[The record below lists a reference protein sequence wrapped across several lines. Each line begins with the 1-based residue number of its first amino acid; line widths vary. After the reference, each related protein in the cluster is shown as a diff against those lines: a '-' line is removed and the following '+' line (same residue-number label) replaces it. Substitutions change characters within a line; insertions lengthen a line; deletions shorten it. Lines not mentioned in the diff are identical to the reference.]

1 MLPTTYARCIA
12 VKIRTR
18 VMIVIGIK
26 VVREIYENADEDEDS
41 SSCSGSQNDSDNV
54 PYHLSHSYIYIAC
67 KSSYENEYNG

>member
-1 MLPTTYARCIA
+1 
-12 VKIRTR
+12 
-18 VMIVIGIK
+18 MIVIGIK

-54 PYHLSHSYIYIAC
+54 PYHLSHSYIAC